1 MRVLFVQHDH
11 VSPLGPVGERFA
23 HHGFEVDT
31 HLVVAETDFTA
42 PNIATVF
49 PDATDYDVLVPLG
62 APWGAWDDDCI
73 GNWLLP
79 EIDWLRDAVDRGM
92 PVLGICFGGQLVAR
106 AMGGSVAP
114 APRAEIGWTSIWSD
128 QPSLVGAGP
137 WFQFHYDRWVVAPAP
152 RAEIGWT
159 SIWSD
164 QPSLVGAGPWFQ
176 FHYDRWVVP
185 PGAVE
190 VARTPA
196 ASQAFTIERTLAV
209 QFHPELDAE
218 GLQGW
223 LDWGGASQVVEAG
236 MDPQIM
242 IGETVAT
249 AASARDRTYALVDA
263 FLTDVA
269 QLIPRD

>member
-42 PNIATVF
+42 PNIATAF

-128 QPSLVGAGP
+128 QPSLVGP
-137 WFQFHYDRWVVAPAP
+137 
-152 RAEIGWT
+152 
-159 SIWSD
+159 
-164 QPSLVGAGPWFQ
+164 GPWFQ

-236 MDPQIM
+236 MDPQVM

-249 AASARDRTYALVDA
+249 AAIARDRTYALVDA

>member
-1 MRVLFVQHDH
+1 

-137 WFQFHYDRWVVAPAP
+137 WFQFHYDRWVV
-152 RAEIGWT
+152 
-159 SIWSD
+159 
-164 QPSLVGAGPWFQ
+164 
-176 FHYDRWVVP
+176 P